1 MKIFQIESGYCYWDA
16 TPKFGSLASLE
27 GRFPPS
33 LLFVEAPNY
42 VFEGWGYDETKEG
55 DERFIQP
62 EAPSGFLYDPATG
75 TFYPE
80 DMDTPPTT
88 VEDRVASLEARNAE
102 LTEAL
107 ERLLSGET
115 EPALAFLKKIR
126 IQGGV

>member
-16 TPKFGSLASLE
+16 TPKFGSLARLE

-62 EAPSGFLYDPATG
+62 EAPEGFLYDPATG

-80 DMDTPPTT
+80 DMGAPPPTM
-88 VEDRVASLEARNAE
+88 EERVASLEASNAE
-102 LTEAL
+102 MTEAL
-107 ERLLSGET
+107 DLILSGVT
-115 EPALAFLKKIR
+115 E
-126 IQGGV
+126 

>member
-33 LLFVEAPNY
+33 LLFVEAPSY

-62 EAPSGFLYDPATG
+62 EAPEGFLYDPATG

-80 DMDTPPTT
+80 DMSAPPPSI
-88 VEDRVASLEARNAE
+88 EERVATLETSNAE
-102 LTEAL
+102 MAEAL
-107 ERLLSGET
+107 DLLLSGVVE
-115 EPALAFLKKIR
+115 
-126 IQGGV
+126 